1 MFLLLLFSAVDSA
14 SRRLGRAARKLFR
27 RMARVQTRIRSLGA
41 RVLVRKRLHSQ
52 VCVRTLV
59 CYFTEFTEFF
69 FVRVCVC
76 LLDWPRLTH
85 ENDVVLRV
93 ELWDFNDT
101 YVYADYESFR

>member
-1 MFLLLLFSAVDSA
+1 M
-14 SRRLGRAARKLFR
+14 
-27 RMARVQTRIRSLGA
+27 
-41 RVLVRKRLHSQ
+41 
-52 VCVRTLV
+52 
-59 CYFTEFTEFF
+59 
-69 FVRVCVC
+69 RVCVC